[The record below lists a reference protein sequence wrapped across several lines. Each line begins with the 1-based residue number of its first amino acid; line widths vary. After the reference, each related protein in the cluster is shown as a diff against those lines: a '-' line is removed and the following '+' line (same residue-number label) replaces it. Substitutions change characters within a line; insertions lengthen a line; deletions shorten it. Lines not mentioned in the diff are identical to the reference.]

1 MTLRHAGKMHHLG
14 IGAKHRGKRVLALVD
29 DTTVTVVHLDTS
41 EVLSDHTIDPARS
54 YRRNQRQ
61 RPGRWPGL

>member
-54 YRRNQRQ
+54 YWRNQR
-61 RPGRWPGL
+61 